1 MTDVI
6 IQGINGRMGRVLQEL
21 IAQRND
27 CRVVA
32 GIDLAAS
39 NGDIPVFASFNDLT
53 VKGDVLIDFSAPA
66 ATRNAIQYC
75 REHKLPC
82 VICTT
87 GLDAE
92 TEAELHELSS
102 HCAVFK
108 SANMSMGINLLI
120 KLAKE
125 ASLLLGDAY
134 DVEIVEKHHHNKVDA
149 PSGTAHMLFRA
160 VKQVRP
166 NAVEHCGRSGEC
178 KRTKEEIGV
187 SSLRMGNV
195 VGVHEIHICT
205 PSQTLTLRHEAHNR
219 AMFADG
225 AVEAARFVLGKP
237 AGLYDMENLLAE
249 GQA

>member
-82 VICTT
+82 VICKITPLLFIKPSTT
-87 GLDAE
+87 
-92 TEAELHELSS
+92 
-102 HCAVFK
+102 
-108 SANMSMGINLLI
+108 
-120 KLAKE
+120 
-125 ASLLLGDAY
+125 
-134 DVEIVEKHHHNKVDA
+134 
-149 PSGTAHMLFRA
+149 
-160 VKQVRP
+160 
-166 NAVEHCGRSGEC
+166 
-178 KRTKEEIGV
+178 
-187 SSLRMGNV
+187 
-195 VGVHEIHICT
+195 
-205 PSQTLTLRHEAHNR
+205 
-219 AMFADG
+219 
-225 AVEAARFVLGKP
+225 FVLLFYPIPK
-237 AGLYDMENLLAE
+237 
-249 GQA
+249 

>member
-1 MTDVI
+1 MRAVVCGANGAMGQKICAALGNEVAGKVSIDGENGVCRTFGELGDVKADVI
-6 IQGINGRMGRVLQEL
+6 IDFSHHSAVPEVLDYAESRGCAVV
-21 IAQRND
+21 IGTTGHTEAEKQRIYA
-27 CRVVA
+27 A
-32 GIDLAAS
+32 GER
-39 NGDIPVFASFNDLT
+39 IPVFYS
-53 VKGDVLIDFSAPA
+53 G
-66 ATRNAIQYC
+66 
-75 REHKLPC
+75 
-82 VICTT
+82 
-87 GLDAE
+87 
-92 TEAELHELSS
+92 
-102 HCAVFK
+102 
-108 SANMSMGINLLI
+108 NMSLGIAVLCR
-120 KLAKE
+120 LARQAAAAFPE
-125 ASLLLGDAY
+125 ADI
-134 DVEIVEKHHHNKVDA
+134 EIVEIHHNRKVDA

>member
-149 PSGTAHMLFRA
+149 PSGTALMIA
-160 VKQVRP
+160 DEV
-166 NAVEHCGRSGEC
+166 NAVNDNKYEYVYDRHSVRQPRGKQEMGISAVRGGSIVGDHDILFCGPNEVITISHSAQSRD
-178 KRTKEEIGV
+178 V
-187 SSLRMGNV
+187 
-195 VGVHEIHICT
+195 
-205 PSQTLTLRHEAHNR
+205 
-219 AMFADG
+219 FANG
-225 AVEAARFVLGKP
+225 AVNAAVFIADKGP
-237 AGLYDMENLLAE
+237 GLYNMADVMEK
-249 GQA
+249 

>member
-1 MTDVI
+1 MTDII
-6 IQGINGRMGRVLQEL
+6 IQGINGRMGKVLQEL

-32 GIDLAAS
+32 GIDLTPS

-66 ATRNAIQYC
+66 ATRNAIHYC

-87 GLDAE
+87 GLDDAIQ
-92 TEAELHELSS
+92 AELQELSN

-149 PSGTAHMLFRA
+149 PSGTALMIA
-160 VKQVRP
+160 DEV
-166 NAVEHCGRSGEC
+166 NAVNGNKYEYVYDRHSVRQPRGKQEMGISAVRGGSIVGDHDILFCGPDEVITISHSAQSRD
-178 KRTKEEIGV
+178 V
-187 SSLRMGNV
+187 
-195 VGVHEIHICT
+195 
-205 PSQTLTLRHEAHNR
+205 
-219 AMFADG
+219 FANG
-225 AVEAARFVLGKP
+225 AVNAAVFIADKGP
-237 AGLYDMENLLAE
+237 GLYNMADMMEK
-249 GQA
+249 

>member
-149 PSGTAHMLFRA
+149 PSGTALMIA
-160 VKQVRP
+160 DEV
-166 NAVEHCGRSGEC
+166 NAVNDNKYEYVYDRHSVRQPRGKQEMGISAVRGGSIVGDHDILFCGPNEVITISHSAQSRD
-178 KRTKEEIGV
+178 V
-187 SSLRMGNV
+187 
-195 VGVHEIHICT
+195 
-205 PSQTLTLRHEAHNR
+205 
-219 AMFADG
+219 FANG
-225 AVEAARFVLGKP
+225 AVNAAVFIADKRP
-237 AGLYDMENLLAE
+237 GLYNMADMMEK
-249 GQA
+249 

>member
-92 TEAELHELSS
+92 TEAELHELRS

-149 PSGTAHMLFRA
+149 PSGTALMIA
-160 VKQVRP
+160 DEV
-166 NAVEHCGRSGEC
+166 NAVNDNKYEYVYDRHSVRQPRGKQEMGISAGRGGSIVGDHDILFCGPNEVITISHSAQSRD
-178 KRTKEEIGV
+178 V
-187 SSLRMGNV
+187 
-195 VGVHEIHICT
+195 
-205 PSQTLTLRHEAHNR
+205 
-219 AMFADG
+219 FANG
-225 AVEAARFVLGKP
+225 AVNAAVFIADKGP
-237 AGLYDMENLLAE
+237 GLYNKADMMEK
-249 GQA
+249 